1 MQSLTEMNSTYRSM
15 KSGMDAKVAVFLGIP
30 FASPPMGSLRF
41 MPPVASSPWKGAKN
55 ANRFAP
61 VCPQEFPKEMNNRL
75 DKIKYSSLYFVMRSP
90 FCFSDRQ
97 PWGQCR
103 RRGSENCINLK
114 RTCKTRARIAY
125 ISTSMLQ
132 EVREDNHFLPCT
144 RAVIIP
150 VLDPN
155 PDSELRRFFDIP

>member
-1 MQSLTEMNSTYRSM
+1 MVEADALGNLASSPMQSLTEMNSTYRSM

-97 PWGQCR
+97 P
-103 RRGSENCINLK
+103 
-114 RTCKTRARIAY
+114 
-125 ISTSMLQ
+125 
-132 EVREDNHFLPCT
+132 
-144 RAVIIP
+144 
-150 VLDPN
+150 
-155 PDSELRRFFDIP
+155 